1 MLTLAKKINVVA
13 IALGLPLAA
22 VAAPKPAAA
31 PAPQQEQPSQA
42 SQPSNGD
49 SSASTA
55 ATILD
60 YGYNHPAEDG
70 TAAKGVNNILDVT
83 ANRLATADILNT
95 KALDNAAVGARFQ
108 TYLGLPAVPDDQIKS
123 YMDQM
128 NQVTE
133 LLKEDATF
141 PAWKLLYSMSDYD
154 ALDAGISRELA
165 HRIEA
170 IWNSDKTQNGL
181 EMANAKLRD
190 DLDTQIHNA
199 DATADDLHQ
208 EDLEEN
214 AKQGGRGN
222 QQSTSSTSSS
232 ASVTNSALTSPN
244 ADPVAAEASMLPQMS
259 GALQRKMELSD
270 EYLSTLESRANIRLN
285 QIKEHKMDQQDQSDF
300 AAYIKNLYDGHRY
313 MQVIIAADF
322 YRNLFNQ
329 DEYPVDMANEVN
341 TALEANQHA
350 SQNVEVFKFDAS
362 QGHIEGAANEIQAG
376 FTENEF
382 YPGLKALDRD
392 DKTKVDNFLTQIDIL
407 KNQIEARQF
416 GQIET
421 EVASIQKL
429 ASDFDPTKPLAL
441 VQATKLSSELRLGK
455 AKLLAQQGELT
466 DAMKEFQ
473 GAAEEWPGNPELTS
487 SANSFFGTEDV
498 KNQST
503 DDFDRLVADQ
513 NYRAI
518 ADKAMLY
525 GPAVNGDP
533 KREDELKDAVTRVQ
547 KAEMASE
554 KANML
559 VMNGD
564 VDGAWETIESAVNDW
579 PDDVKLNKTLANL
592 STRCADFV
600 SAINK
605 ARDAQEKKEYGY
617 SLTWFVNA
625 QSYYPASMIA
635 NNGID
640 EVSKDILSPGAATSG
655 TDSTSGT
662 STDSSGGSSPT
673 TDKPAAAAPQG

>member
-1 MLTLAKKINVVA
+1 MLSPVKKTNFFVA
-13 IALGLPLAA
+13 LVLGLPLAA
-22 VAAPKPAAA
+22 FGAPQPQPAPPAAA
-31 PAPQQEQPSQA
+31 PQGQPSQPSPA
-42 SQPSNGD
+42 SQPANGD
-49 SSASTA
+49 TSANTA

-60 YGYNHPAEDG
+60 YGFNHPAEQG
-70 TAAKGVNNILDVT
+70 TAAKGVNNVLDVT

-108 TYLGLPAVPDDQIKS
+108 TFLGLPAVPDDQIKS

-133 LLKEDATF
+133 LLKQDATF
-141 PAWKLLYSMSDYD
+141 PAWKLLYSMSDYTD
-154 ALDAGISRELA
+154 LDAGISRELA

-190 DLDTQIHNA
+190 SLDTQIHNA

-208 EDLEEN
+208 QDLEEN
-214 AKQGGRGN
+214 AKQPRYQGGNNSGN
-222 QQSTSSTSSS
+222 NSN
-232 ASVTNSALTSPN
+232 ATNSALTMPN

-259 GALQRKMELSD
+259 GALQRKMELTD

-285 QIKEHKMDQQDQSDF
+285 QIREHKMDQQDQTDF
-300 AAYIKNLYDGHRY
+300 AAYIKNLYDSHRY

-350 SQNVEVFKFDAS
+350 NQNVQVFKFDAG
-362 QGHIEGAANEIQAG
+362 QGHIQGAANELQAA

-392 DKTKVDNFLTQIDIL
+392 EKTKVGDFLTQIDIL

-416 GQIET
+416 GQVET
-421 EVASIQKL
+421 EVANIQKI

-473 GAAEEWPGNPELTS
+473 AAAEEWPGNPELTS

-518 ADKAMLY
+518 ADKAMMY
-525 GPAVNGDP
+525 GPAVRGDP
-533 KREDELKDAVTRVQ
+533 KREDQLKDAVTRVQ

-564 VDGAWETIESAVNDW
+564 VDGAWETIQAAVNDW

-605 ARDAQEKKEYGY
+605 ARDAQGKKEYGY
-617 SLTWFVNA
+617 SLTWYVNA
-625 QSYYPASMIA
+625 QSYYPASTIA
-635 NNGID
+635 NSGID
-640 EVSKDILSPGAATSG
+640 EVSKLILSPG
-655 TDSTSGT
+655 
-662 STDSSGGSSPT
+662 TDSSGTDTDAGTGSGST
-673 TDKPAAAAPQG
+673 QKPATPAPQG

>member
-1 MLTLAKKINVVA
+1 MLSPAKRINVVVA
-13 IALGLPLAA
+13 LALGLPLAA
-22 VAAPKPAAA
+22 LADPNPAPPVAAPGSG
-31 PAPQQEQPSQA
+31 QPSQPSSS

-49 SSASTA
+49 SAANTS

-60 YGYNHPAEDG
+60 YMYNHPAEQG
-70 TAAKGVNNILDVT
+70 TAAKGINNVLDVT

-95 KALDNAAVGARFQ
+95 QALDNAAVGARFK
-108 TYLGLPAVPDDQIKS
+108 TFLGLPAVPDDQIKA

-128 NQVTE
+128 NQITE
-133 LLKEDATF
+133 LLRQNATF
-141 PAWKLLYSMSDYD
+141 PAWKLLYSMSDYTD
-154 ALDAGISRELA
+154 LDAGISRELA

-181 EMANAKLRD
+181 EMANAKLRN

-199 DATADDLHQ
+199 DSTADDLHQ
-208 EDLEEN
+208 EDLEEA
-214 AKQGGRGN
+214 AKSGGNRQN
-222 QQSTSSTSSS
+222 YSSQSTQSS
-232 ASVTNSALTSPN
+232 AGITNSVLNSPT
-244 ADPVAAEASMLPQMS
+244 ADPIQAEASILPTMS
-259 GALQRKMELSD
+259 SSLQRKMELTD

-285 QIKEHKMDQQDQSDF
+285 QIKEHKMDQQDQQDF
-300 AAYIKNLYDGHRY
+300 ASYIKALFDSHRY

-329 DEYPVDMANEVN
+329 DEYPVDMATEVN

-350 SQNVEVFKFDAS
+350 SQNVEVFKFDAG
-362 QGHIEGAANEIQAG
+362 QGHIQGAANELQAG

-392 DKTKVDNFLTQIDIL
+392 EKTKVGDFLDKIDIL
-407 KNQIEARQF
+407 KNQIESRQF
-416 GQIET
+416 GQVES
-421 EVASIQKL
+421 EVADIQKI

-487 SANSFFGTEDV
+487 SANTFFGTEDV

-513 NYRAI
+513 DYRKI
-518 ADKAMLY
+518 AEKAMLF
-525 GPAVNGDP
+525 GPAVQGDP
-533 KREDELKDAVTRVQ
+533 KREGELKDAVNRVQ

-559 VMNGD
+559 VMGGD
-564 VDGAWETIESAVNDW
+564 VDGAWETIQAAVNDW
-579 PDDVKLNKTLANL
+579 PDDVQLNKTLASL

-617 SLTWFVNA
+617 SLTWYVNA
-625 QSYYPASMIA
+625 QSYYPASTIA
-635 NNGID
+635 NSGIE
-640 EVSKDILSPGAATSG
+640 EVSKRILSPGSDNA
-655 TDSTSGT
+655 DST
-662 STDSSGGSSPT
+662 
-673 TDKPAAAAPQG
+673 DKAVPSVQD